1 MARRYDSRTTIFSPE
16 GAYLTLSIK
25 CPDLTRLSCT
35 GRLYQ
40 IEYAMEAISH
50 AGTVLGVLAKDGVV
64 LAAEKRVTGKLL
76 DLSSAKEGGGY
87 GGSGEKMFLLNSN
100 VIGGVAGIT
109 SDANSLV
116 NYARTVAQQHLLQ
129 YNDDIPVELLA
140 QRLCDMK
147 QGYTQFGG
155 LRPFG
160 VSLLYAGYDPHYHFQ
175 LYHSDPSGNY
185 SGWKATCIGANN
197 GTAQS
202 LLKQEYKDDLGVE
215 EAIGLVLRVM
225 SKTMDSTTL
234 GSEKLEFAVLTYDQ
248 VAKAPKAKIYKPAE
262 IDALLRAEGLAKK
275 DEDTEMK

>member
-16 GAYLTLSIK
+16 
-25 CPDLTRLSCT
+25 

-64 LAAEKRVTGKLL
+64 LAAEKKVTGKLL
-76 DLSSAKEGGGY
+76 DLSIVKEGGY
-87 GGSGEKMFLLNSN
+87 GGSGEKIFLVNNN
-100 VIGGVAGIT
+100 VITGVAGINA
-109 SDANSLV
+109 DANSII
-116 NYARTVAQQHLLQ
+116 NYARSAAQRHLFS
-129 YNDDIPVELLA
+129 YNEDIPVEQLT
-140 QRLCDMK
+140 QQLCDLK
-147 QGYTQFGG
+147 QGYTQYGG

-160 VSLLYAGYDPHYHFQ
+160 VSLLYAGYDPHYEFQ

-202 LLKQEYKDDLGVE
+202 LLKQEYKDDISLE
-215 EAIGLVLRVM
+215 DAIALVIKVM

-234 GSEKLEFAVLTYDQ
+234 GSEKLEFATLTID
-248 VAKAPKAKIYKPAE
+248 KATKQPRAKIYRPAE
-262 IDALLRAEGLAKK
+262 VDTLLEKHGIAKK
-275 DEDTEMK
+275 SDDEEMK